1 MQTGKFEKKEREENM
16 KLLVFW
22 FERIQRAEPGEKITI
37 LMDVTGTRVS
47 QADMGFSQFIIE
59 CCASYFPAIMS
70 KFEFNSKQGVLLNV
84 KIYIFNRK
92 IYISFGLTDL
102 KSSNNL
108 SCDTKSSKNVF
119 KNYNLTKKVVFKVG
133 I

>member
-1 MQTGKFEKKEREENM
+1 MHVQTGKFEKKEREENM

-70 KFEFNSKQGVLLNV
+70 KFEFTFKLCALLTILQQKN
-84 KIYIFNRK
+84 IY
-92 IYISFGLTDL
+92 
-102 KSSNNL
+102 
-108 SCDTKSSKNVF
+108 
-119 KNYNLTKKVVFKVG
+119 
-133 I
+133 